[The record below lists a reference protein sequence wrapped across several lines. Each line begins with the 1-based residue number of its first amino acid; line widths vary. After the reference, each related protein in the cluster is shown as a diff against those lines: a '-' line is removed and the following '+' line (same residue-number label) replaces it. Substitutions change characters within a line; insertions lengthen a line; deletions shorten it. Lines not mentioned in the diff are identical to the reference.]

1 MWYYLQNGQQVGPV
15 SKEGLQE
22 LLQRQSLPVTTGIW
36 SRGMP
41 DWVPANQVAEVM
53 AGVSGGYIPQP
64 VAGGAYARASGPV
77 PSGMAIAS
85 MVLGIIG
92 VLGAAILTSV
102 PAIICGHIAR
112 RQIRDAEGRVGGE
125 GMALTGLILGYL
137 TTALSVLAIGFVI
150 VMMWFVVDA
159 AGSSGYPSTPTP
171 APLPSAP

>member
-15 SKEGLQE
+15 SKEELQG
-22 LLQRQSLPVTTGIW
+22 LLQSQSLPVTTGIW

-41 DWVPANQVAEVM
+41 EWVPANQVAEVI
-53 AGVSGGYIPQP
+53 AGVTGGYIPQP
-64 VAGGAYARASGPV
+64 VAGSPYARASAPA
-77 PSGMAIAS
+77 PNGMAIAS

-137 TTALSVLAIGFVI
+137 TTVLSVLAIGFVI
-150 VMMWFVVDA
+150 VMIWVAVDA
-159 AGSSGYPSTPTP
+159 AGSFSYPSTPTP

>member
-15 SKEGLQE
+15 SKEELQG

-41 DWVPANQVAEVM
+41 DWIPANQIAEVM

-64 VAGGAYARASGPV
+64 VAGGAYARASGPA

-85 MVLGIIG
+85 MILGIIG
-92 VLGAAILTSV
+92 VVGAAILTSV

-112 RQIRDAEGRVGGE
+112 RQIRDGEGRVGGE
-125 GMALTGLILGYL
+125 GMALAGLILGYVV
-137 TTALSVLAIGFVI
+137 TVLSVLAIGFVI
-150 VMMWFVVDA
+150 VMMWVVVDA
-159 AGSSGYPSTPTP
+159 AASYPSTPTP

>member
-15 SKEGLQE
+15 SKEELQG

-41 DWVPANQVAEVM
+41 EWVPANQVAEVM

-64 VAGGAYARASGPV
+64 VAGGAYTRVSGPA
-77 PSGMAIAS
+77 PCGMAIAS

-92 VLGAAILTSV
+92 VLGAVILTSV

-125 GMALTGLILGYL
+125 GMALTGLILGYMV
-137 TTALSVLAIGFVI
+137 TVLSVLAIGFVI
-150 VMMWFVVDA
+150 VMMWVVVDA
-159 AGSSGYPSTPTP
+159 AASYPSAPTP